1 METHWSTLFGGNKR
15 LTDKDH
21 GESAEGSAD
30 LSDSRRSIELY
41 GKLLSF
47 EQEVLE
53 AMRSWAQN
61 RPTELRRII
70 QRDEIDPMEAMI
82 EQFQQRLSIWRE
94 RERRLRPE

>member
-1 METHWSTLFGGNKR
+1 METHWSPLFEWNKR
-15 LTDKDH
+15 LTEE
-21 GESAEGSAD
+21 GQEESAEGSAE

-61 RPTELRRII
+61 RPAELRRII

-82 EQFQQRLSIWRE
+82 EQFHHRLTIWRE
-94 RERRLRPE
+94 RERRLRPK